1 MNFQE
6 PVIIGTSPAIQK
18 VLQIARKVSSLD
30 LNVLITGESGV
41 GKELI
46 ARTLHYH
53 SNRRNRPFVKV
64 NSAALPSELL
74 ESELFGYEKGAF
86 TGADRTKSG
95 KFEQAKEGAIFLDE
109 IGELP
114 NYTQSKLLQVLQ
126 DREYYRVGGHAPQEV
141 KARIIAATNQD
152 LDAEITANNFRADLF
167 YRLSTISIHVP
178 PLRERKED
186 ILSLVEYFNNYLQEV
201 KNLPKRDLPSDLIEL
216 FHQYHWPG
224 NVRELVN
231 YLQRHS
237 VFGNSQEIKEA
248 MQSNLNR
255 AGNGNNGNLMDEPQK
270 QNFGHDFI
278 HDQEIIKNFDPDN
291 GHFPSLK
298 EVRDQV
304 VKRVEKNIIE
314 KVLLDSNWNRKVAA
328 RTLKISY
335 RALLY
340 KMKDMEI
347 HQSRR

>member
-1 MNFQE
+1 MQIQE
-6 PVIIGTSPAIQK
+6 PIIIGTSPAIQK
-18 VLQIARKVSSLD
+18 VLQITRRVSSLD

-46 ARTLHYH
+46 ARSLHYD
-53 SNRRNRPFVKV
+53 SARKNKPLVKV

-95 KFEQAKEGAIFLDE
+95 KFEVAREGTIFLDE

-114 NYTQSKLLQVLQ
+114 IYTHSKLLQVLQ
-126 DREYYRVGGHAPQEV
+126 DREYYRVGGHTPQEV

-152 LDAEITANNFRADLF
+152 LDAEINGNNFRADLF
-167 YRLSTISIHVP
+167 YRLSTISIHIP

-186 ILSLVEYFNNYLQEV
+186 IRPLVEHFSTYLQKE
-201 KNLPKRDLPSDLIEL
+201 KKLPEINISSELLEL
-216 FHQYHWPG
+216 FHGYHWPG
-224 NVRELVN
+224 NVRELIN
-231 YLQRHS
+231 YLQRLS
-237 VFGNSQEIKEA
+237 VFGNCDEIKKA
-248 MQSNLNR
+248 MQSTLNR
-255 AGNGNNGNLMDEPQK
+255 TAGEDHLHRELTNSREDSDPEYLHCQD
-270 QNFGHDFI
+270 
-278 HDQEIIKNFDPDN
+278 IIDNFDPEQE
-291 GHFPSLK
+291 HFPSLK

-328 RTLKISY
+328 RMLKISY

-340 KMKDMEI
+340 KMKDMDI
-347 HQSRR
+347 QQRRR